1 MTFSISVVVNSI
13 TFNNFNRDSVRTPFK
28 ANPVRHY
35 RQTATMRSSKSSR
48 NTHMIGHLNGI
59 PGGTSTS
66 VLKTSEDSRV
76 IDCDTV
82 GIVQKLVIPKS
93 IYTLALNDPNKCSEL
108 CSDPE
113 KIARN
118 RVRQSN
124 TTVSETFFSRGV
136 GYLQNRN
143 KTYERKTTNFLD
155 REEST
160 ALYGS
165 YDKQM
170 FFLRNSHT
178 TGSLAGCAISY
189 YKPTNSQFAT
199 DGAVSSSSITGRK
212 KYNVDNLCRTRIP
225 QNEYFFGITNS
236 VDRKRYKQRVCC
248 FPPDPNEVTYEKI
261 QNVVANILA
270 DISTLRDIVN
280 DNNARVLLGTVE
292 KISAGNYSV
301 PIVIE
306 NINLSQLD
314 EVESVNLLRFLR
326 EKFEIN
332 NINPDLAVQILGLN
346 EINYNEHFNN
356 NGTRFYIDPTTLR
369 VTYLKDVLKEPLAYI
384 EKTGFVRIDE
394 DTQTTVIEMEI
405 DGLDR
410 EITGERLEA
419 FKLYIGNLY
428 LLRYGVKY
436 TSIELV

>member
-1 MTFSISVVVNSI
+1 M
-13 TFNNFNRDSVRTPFK
+13 
-28 ANPVRHY
+28 
-35 RQTATMRSSKSSR
+35 
-48 NTHMIGHLNGI
+48 
-59 PGGTSTS
+59 
-66 VLKTSEDSRV
+66 
-76 IDCDTV
+76 
-82 GIVQKLVIPKS
+82 
-93 IYTLALNDPNKCSEL
+93 
-108 CSDPE
+108 
-113 KIARN
+113 
-118 RVRQSN
+118 
-124 TTVSETFFSRGV
+124 
-136 GYLQNRN
+136 
-143 KTYERKTTNFLD
+143 
-155 REEST
+155 
-160 ALYGS
+160 
-165 YDKQM
+165 
-170 FFLRNSHT
+170 
-178 TGSLAGCAISY
+178 
-189 YKPTNSQFAT
+189 
-199 DGAVSSSSITGRK
+199 
-212 KYNVDNLCRTRIP
+212 
-225 QNEYFFGITNS
+225 
-236 VDRKRYKQRVCC
+236 DRKRYKQRVCC

-356 NGTRFYIDPTTLR
+356 NGTRFYINPTTLR

-384 EKTGFVRIDE
+384 EKTGFVRINE